1 MIIICR
7 TDEHGRKGH
16 FQPAREI
23 SFEWRFAGEPIVARF
38 IIFIRKAKTSLRI
51 CEDLK

>member
-7 TDEHGRKGH
+7 TDEHGGYGH
-16 FQPAREI
+16 YRPAREI
-23 SFEWRFAGEPIVARF
+23 SFEWRFAGGPIVARI

-51 CEDLK
+51 CVM